1 MAPADAGVLALD
13 IGGTKLSAGIG
24 ASDGEVRR
32 QESEPTRGSDG
43 ASVVLARAVGLARRC
58 YEAELAD
65 GGRITAIGVSTM
77 GYTRPTHVELAPN
90 VPGWEDLAIGAE
102 LAAAFPDD
110 AIVIGN
116 DVKLAARAE
125 MAWGALRG
133 VQEGVYLNLGTG
145 IAAGIVSG
153 GRLMDGAHGAAGE
166 IGYTLH
172 RGQAEPRMAAEG
184 GAPLEEWFGGGG
196 VARRLAGT
204 QLPPTVAE
212 LVQHADDPEARAF
225 LDELWT
231 GIAVAAAN
239 LCIVADPSVLV
250 VGGGYV
256 RGESGLLGRVRE
268 VVGRAVPYPPEVVH
282 ARFGADASLRGAVA
296 AAFALTGED
305 DGRATGSTAGVQH
318 Q

>member
-1 MAPADAGVLALD
+1 VDAGVLALD

-24 ASDGEVRR
+24 SVDGEVSR
-32 QESEPTRGSDG
+32 QESEPTQGSEG
-43 ASVVLARAVGLARRC
+43 ASVVLARAVALGRRC

-65 GGRITAIGVSTM
+65 GGRIAAIGVSTM

-90 VPGWEDLAIGAE
+90 VPGWEGLAINAE
-102 LAAAFPDD
+102 LTAVFPDD

-125 MAWGALRG
+125 MAWGALSG
-133 VQEGVYLNLGTG
+133 VQEGVYVNLGTG

-184 GAPLEEWFGGGG
+184 AAPLEERFGGAG
-196 VARRLAGT
+196 VARRLTQT

-212 LVQHADDPEARAF
+212 LVERADDPEARAF

-239 LCIVADPSVLV
+239 LCIAADPSVLV

-256 RGESGLLGRVRE
+256 RGESGLLDRVRE
-268 VVGRAVPYPPEVVH
+268 IVGRAVPYPPEVVH

-296 AAFALTGED
+296 AAFDVTA
-305 DGRATGSTAGVQH
+305 DGDRGTGSSTASPPAT
-318 Q
+318 